1 MINPLITLKNI
12 RVSRG
17 NLEVIR
23 GLNASLARGKVT
35 SLIGLNGAG
44 KSTLLRAIVKEIPYL
59 GEMRF
64 HCGHSHVGTD
74 PTHVGYVPQRLRP
87 EGGLPLTVAD
97 FFALGMQTRPVF
109 WGVHKTVK
117 SKFPYM
123 LEKVGLSPNILDRV
137 VDKLSGGELQRVL
150 LALAMEPSPELL
162 LLDEP
167 AAGIDFQDQEKFY
180 QLIRRINE
188 QSKVTVLLVSH
199 DLDLVLGY
207 ADEVWCLHDGKI
219 LKQGSPAE
227 VLNKDHLHEIF
238 GAGFKVH

>member
-1 MINPLITLKNI
+1 
-12 RVSRG
+12 
-17 NLEVIR
+17 
-23 GLNASLARGKVT
+23 
-35 SLIGLNGAG
+35 
-44 KSTLLRAIVKEIPYL
+44 
-59 GEMRF
+59 
-64 HCGHSHVGTD
+64 
-74 PTHVGYVPQRLRP
+74 
-87 EGGLPLTVAD
+87 
-97 FFALGMQTRPVF
+97 
-109 WGVHKTVK
+109 
-117 SKFPYM
+117 M

-188 QSKVTVLLVSH
+188 QTGVTVLLVSH

-219 LKQGSPAE
+219 LKQGNPSE
-227 VLNKDHLHEIF
+227 ILSKDNLHQVF
-238 GAGFKVH
+238 GAGLKVH